1 MKMIDII
8 PDLVTAVITL
18 GFSLGFLWGEG
29 GSNFDWEVKYGS
41 GKVWY
46 EGQTL
51 TVKAIID
58 FLLNVTHHYQYGL
71 IIIILGYLY
80 AAGDI
85 LLFMQYFGLGL
96 IISDWKDYKYILKR
110 LGIGV
115 TYEPPEDE
123 ETI

>member
-1 MKMIDII
+1 MIDII